1 MNSLG
6 FIYFKISNLYNY
18 NIETSLHDGAY
29 LKKYKFRVDLS
40 LSYHPTIIGKHGM
53 IC

>member
-1 MNSLG
+1 MTMKL
-6 FIYFKISNLYNY
+6 
-18 NIETSLHDGAY
+18 Y
-29 LKKYKFRVDLS
+29 LKKYKFRVDLN